1 MAGWLIQGVRGEG
14 KSLAAVHKA
23 QDYIKRG
30 LPVATNL
37 DLFLEHLAP
46 SDSEVIS
53 YRLPDKPR
61 IEDFLLIGAAYDPKY
76 KGEDKNGLLILD
88 ELGTWLNSR
97 SWSDKSRS
105 DVLNWL
111 FLSRKMHWD
120 IILLAQDH
128 EMIDKQAKSTLCDY
142 LVQAT
147 RTDRQ
152 RIPFFGRMFSAVGL
166 SPYRKKEHIYEVF
179 YGFDIHGQV
188 PVEKWVFQG
197 HDVYEA
203 YDTNQLFTDGS
214 EVYEVDGKAK
224 ITDMR
229 ATSTNLPASY
239 LTGHRYK
246 KPFQDKLDNINQ
258 IFEAEKMALK
268 GKKEQGLNTVK
279 LALLVIVGVGFVGY
293 RLFTGVD
300 LPGQSEQNY
309 QPIKLPVHQANY
321 SAMPQLVPVSM
332 NQPSISDHRHEFI
345 DRLVTS
351 YRPRLSAYVFNADY
365 QDGLIGFY
373 DGQML
378 VEEFRIRELHA
389 LGVAIVR
396 KSYGVDM
403 ITNKKTYVVSRWR
416 LKPNN
421 KFKRPVP
428 KDLQSSSNGFI

>member
-1 MAGWLIQGVRGEG
+1 MTGWLIQGVRGEG
-14 KSLAAVHKA
+14 KSLAAVNKA
-23 QDYIKRG
+23 KEYIKKG

-46 SDSEVIS
+46 HDSEVLT

-61 IEDFLLIGAAYDPKY
+61 IEDFQLIGAAYDPTY

-152 RIPFFGRMFSAVGL
+152 RIPFFGRMFQAVGV
-166 SPYRKKEHIYEVF
+166 SPYRKKEHVYEVF

-188 PVEKWVFQG
+188 PVEKWQFLG

-203 YDTNQLFTDGS
+203 YDTNQLFTDGNDIF
-214 EVYEVDGKAK
+214 EVDGQAK

-239 LTGHRYK
+239 LTGYK
-246 KPFQDKLDNINQ
+246 YTKPFQDKLDHIQ
-258 IFEAEKMALK
+258 SIFEAEKMALK

-293 RLFTGVD
+293 RLFTGVE
-300 LPGQSEQNY
+300 LPSQSSDEFVQN
-309 QPIKLPVHQANY
+309 QLPVQLASVQPVNFQPQVLPTPVY
-321 SAMPQLVPVSM
+321 SPT
-332 NQPSISDHRHEFI
+332 NHRHEFV
-345 DRLVTS
+345 DNLVTN
-351 YRPRLSAYVFNADY
+351 YRPRLSAYVFNSEF

-378 VEEFRIRELHA
+378 IEEFRIKELHA

-403 ITNKKTYVVSRWR
+403 ITNNATYVVSRWR
-416 LKPNN
+416 LKPHNQ
-421 KFKRPVP
+421 FKTKP
-428 KDLQSSSNGFI
+428 KAFIEQGQLI